1 MHSRLVLTLATAT
14 LLAAPC
20 MAPAAVL
27 YKSISPTGV
36 VQFSD
41 VPPSDRSVV
50 VEERSVSTRAP
61 ACVASTA
68 SDLPPRE
75 GNLSGLPYVIEDGSA
90 ALARANA
97 QLDLA
102 EHALAEAL
110 RSMGSTLQDMRLKS
124 RANAASGAT
133 RVDFFRRN
141 VQAARENLMNVLKA
155 QATTVQA
162 PTSVASA
169 VPPLASR

>member
-1 MHSRLVLTLATAT
+1 MRRALLIAAIALAV
-14 LLAAPC
+14 PC
-20 MAPAAVL
+20 VAPAAVL

-50 VEERSVSTRAP
+50 VEQRPVPSR
-61 ACVASTA
+61 VASTTA

-75 GNLSGLPYVIEDGSA
+75 GNLSGLPYVIEDGGA

-110 RSMGSTLQDMRLKS
+110 RSMGSPLQDMRLKARS
-124 RANAASGAT
+124 TAGAEVA
-133 RVDFFRRN
+133 RIDFFRRN
-141 VQAARENLMNVLKA
+141 VQAARQNLMNVLKA
-155 QATTVQA
+155 QATP
-162 PTSVASA
+162 PTAVASTVA
-169 VPPLASR
+169 PLASR

>member
-1 MHSRLVLTLATAT
+1 MKAVSLLVAAAV
-14 LLAAPC
+14 LAAPC
-20 MAPAAVL
+20 AASATVL

-50 VEERSVSTRAP
+50 VEERAVRSARAP
-61 ACVASTA
+61 AVVA

-75 GNLSGLPYVIEDGSA
+75 GNLSGLPYVIEDGGA

-124 RANAASGAT
+124 RASAASGAA

-155 QATTVQA
+155 QATPLPA
-162 PTSVASA
+162 PAPVASA
-169 VPPLASR
+169 VAPLASR

>member
-1 MHSRLVLTLATAT
+1 MRRAFVIAAVA
-14 LLAAPC
+14 LLAPC
-20 MAPAAVL
+20 AAPAAVL

-50 VEERSVSTRAP
+50 VEQRAVPSRTEP
-61 ACVASTA
+61 AAP

-75 GNLSGLPYVIEDGSA
+75 GNLSGLPYVIEDGGA

-110 RSMGSTLQDMRLKS
+110 RSMGSPLQDMRLKA
-124 RANAASGAT
+124 RTAAGAEVA
-133 RVDFFRRN
+133 RIDFFRRN
-141 VQAARENLMNVLKA
+141 VQAARQNLMNVLKA
-155 QATTVQA
+155 QA
-162 PTSVASA
+162 PTAVASTVA
-169 VPPLASR
+169 PLASR

>member
-1 MHSRLVLTLATAT
+1 MKAAFFVIAAAMLAVPCAASAT
-14 LLAAPC
+14 
-20 MAPAAVL
+20 VL
-27 YKSISPTGV
+27 YKSISPKGV
-36 VQFSD
+36 IEFSD

-50 VEERSVSTRAP
+50 VEQRAVPSRAVP
-61 ACVASTA
+61 AVVA

-75 GNLSGLPYVIEDGSA
+75 GNLDGLPYVIDDG
-90 ALARANA
+90 ALTRANA

-110 RSMGSTLQDMRLKS
+110 RSMGSTLQNMRLKGNAAGA
-124 RANAASGAT
+124 ANAA

-155 QATTVQA
+155 QATA
-162 PTSVASA
+162 LPAVASTP

>member
-1 MHSRLVLTLATAT
+1 MHSRLAITLATAT

-20 MAPAAVL
+20 MASATVL

-50 VEERSVSTRAP
+50 LEARSVSASRAP
-61 ACVASTA
+61 AVVA

-110 RSMGSTLQDMRLKS
+110 RSMGSTLEDMRLRS
-124 RANAASGAT
+124 RASAASGDA

-155 QATTVQA
+155 QATALPA
-162 PTSVASA
+162 PTPVASA